1 MKKSTIYNILGGLCT
16 LPTLLFCFADVKLNP
31 ALVMVTAIALI
42 FLMFASIDA
51 EGKERNREEIRR
63 RRQPK

>member
-1 MKKSTIYNILGGLCT
+1 MKKSTIYNILGGLCA

-42 FLMFASIDA
+42 FIMFASIDA
-51 EGKERNREEIRR
+51 EGKERNREENR